1 MKTQKTTVGTIN
13 EEVLAFTAGR
23 DVWMD
28 GQPNR

>member
-23 DVWMD
+23 DVELDM
-28 GQPNR
+28 N